1 MKKMKVRLVSEVSNQ
16 VLLNARIT
24 TWKKYCLSVKST
36 CYTKIM
42 PQYKCTKKKALKYKL
57 ENLLLTMS

>member
-42 PQYKCTKKKALKYKL
+42 PQYKCTKKKALK
-57 ENLLLTMS
+57 